1 MKKLLYCISIVFFAC
16 SGYNQ
21 AYSQT
26 IFPALDTNFN
36 AKTIIV
42 PQSPISSK
50 LIFVGGKDTVIGAG
64 GKKTLAKQWHDF
76 IGYTPMNL
84 SAPSDSAWITIN
96 HEMRVKDDILG
107 DGGGMTVFKVKKQL
121 NGDYIVDG
129 GYRNVDFSAV
139 GNTLAN
145 CGGIS
150 SKNGRIW
157 TAEEW
162 VQGSNT
168 DISIGLLPIEGK
180 DTSFSAAGKGTGQLP
195 LLGYGIRDTSDWT
208 IPANATFAGKTVKK
222 FQNFNWLVEIDPAN
236 AKAIRKMYNWGRFEH
251 EGGVIMA
258 DNKTVYLTD
267 DAQPS
272 VFFKFVANEIGNYNS
287 GTLYAYKQSSDGKSG
302 TWITLEESLDSM
314 LQVRNVALRKG
325 ATMFTRFEWV
335 TEIDGKVYV
344 TETGRDNSGSL
355 FKDGMKIGG
364 TLAKHLADR
373 DMYEGPFSTTADKVK
388 DSIIV
393 DYYGRVLVFD
403 PADNSMN
410 VLLEG
415 GKANNYATNKVHL
428 SNPDGLVDWT
438 LNGKKYLIIQE
449 DLNGRSKG
457 RVGNPDIDGS
467 GNNVCE
473 LYILDMS
480 KSNPTL
486 DDLKRLAITPNGAE
500 ITGAIPTPDG
510 KAMFVN
516 SQHPSLGNSGDYANS
531 CTMLIT
537 GLDKLVSSIYQDPT
551 FNDNSGFDIYPNPA
565 TRVLHLNREADI
577 SIYSIHGERVKVSRN
592 STSIDISEL
601 ISGTYFIQTIQGDI
615 RKLIIQ

>member
-1 MKKLLYCISIVFFAC
+1 MKKFLYCISIVFFVC
-16 SGYNQ
+16 SLHNQ

-50 LIFVGGKDTVIGAG
+50 LIFIGGKDTVIGAG

-76 IGYTPMNL
+76 VGYTPINL

-121 NGDYIVDG
+121 NGDYMVDG

-150 SKNGRIW
+150 SRNGRIW

-195 LLGYGIRDTSDWT
+195 LSGYGIRDTSDWT
-208 IPANATFAGKTVKK
+208 IPANATFAGKSVKK

-251 EGGVIMA
+251 EGGVVMS

-272 VFFKFVANEIGNYNS
+272 VFFKFIANEIGNYNS

-302 TWITLEESLDSM
+302 SWVIIEESLDSM
-314 LQVRNVALRKG
+314 KP
-325 ATMFTRFEWV
+325 
-335 TEIDGKVYV
+335 
-344 TETGRDNSGSL
+344 
-355 FKDGMKIGG
+355 
-364 TLAKHLADR
+364 TL
-373 DMYEGPFSTTADKVK
+373 E
-388 DSIIV
+388 SI
-393 DYYGRVLVFD
+393 
-403 PADNSMN
+403 P
-410 VLLEG
+410 E
-415 GKANNYATNKVHL
+415 
-428 SNPDGLVDWT
+428 DGLVKT
-438 LNGKKYLIIQE
+438 E
-449 DLNGRSKG
+449 
-457 RVGNPDIDGS
+457 
-467 GNNVCE
+467 
-473 LYILDMS
+473 
-480 KSNPTL
+480 
-486 DDLKRLAITPNGAE
+486 
-500 ITGAIPTPDG
+500 
-510 KAMFVN
+510 
-516 SQHPSLGNSGDYANS
+516 
-531 CTMLIT
+531 
-537 GLDKLVSSIYQDPT
+537 
-551 FNDNSGFDIYPNPA
+551 
-565 TRVLHLNREADI
+565 
-577 SIYSIHGERVKVSRN
+577 
-592 STSIDISEL
+592 
-601 ISGTYFIQTIQGDI
+601 
-615 RKLIIQ
+615 